1 MILSFRIAP
10 ILNLLEFTVLDR
22 LKGAAN
28 LVKTL
33 RKATALGFIAS
44 ILLGNYWLVYAVL
57 GKETPSWFSIGAF
70 GVVGYLLICM
80 IGQLLYN
87 LLLRSK
93 GGEGAGEED

>member
-1 MILSFRIAP
+1 M
-10 ILNLLEFTVLDR
+10 
-22 LKGAAN
+22 
-28 LVKTL
+28 VKTI

-57 GKETPSWFSIGAF
+57 GMETPSWFSICAA
-70 GVVGYLLICM
+70 GVIGFLLICM

-93 GGEGAGEED
+93 GGDGTGEED